1 MEKSQGLNRFRLF
14 SPLQGWVY
22 FQGAGCDSED
32 PEVISSRELCE
43 YTENILELIKQRHLE
58 KEGERGLA
66 IYLYDEVL
74 EKKIYS
80 MKPTVNIWQGELFG
94 VLEVESYDILNDTE
108 LQTLIKEWRGQESDG
123 WGEGLEQQAVKIED
137 GELYVSFWQPNSS
150 FFIKTELDLKGFVE
164 QPYDGLCLPEQMK
177 KHGGLIALQLE
188 SASCTSKPKTRIW
201 LELPANGQV
210 ILQAIKTIGG
220 ISLDDCIIADCQSVL
235 QPIDNRFLLE
245 VDINKINL
253 LAKRLASFSEQE
265 LKKYN
270 AVLTFEYYAELD
282 DMLDLTHNL
291 DCYDHDP
298 EITNPAGYAESVL
311 QKAGINIGD
320 PAFSSFDFYGLG
332 LRLLEKRGIMSTP
345 YGIVKRNENPFK
357 HELTSSY
364 QKMTPV

>member
-1 MEKSQGLNRFRLF
+1 MGKDQKLNRLRLF

-22 FQGAGCDSED
+22 FRGAGGDSED
-32 PEVISSRELCE
+32 PEAISSRELCE
-43 YTENILELIKQRHLE
+43 YTENILELIKLRHLE

-66 IYLYDEVL
+66 VYLYDEVL

-94 VLEVESYDILNDTE
+94 VLEVESYGTLNDIE
-108 LQTLIKEWRGQESDG
+108 LQTLINEWRGQESDG
-123 WGEGLEQQAVKIED
+123 WGEGFEQQPMEIED

-201 LELPANGQV
+201 LELPADGQV

-220 ISLDDCIIADCQSVL
+220 TSIDDCIITGCQSVL
-235 QPIDNRFLLE
+235 SPIDNRFSCDE
-245 VDINKINL
+245 DINKINL
-253 LAKRLASFSEQE
+253 LAKRLASFSDQK

-291 DCYDHDP
+291 DCYDHDLG
-298 EITNPAGYAESVL
+298 ITSPAGYAEAVL
-311 QKAGINIGD
+311 QKAGINTGD

-345 YGIVKRNENPFK
+345 YGIVKRNEKPFK
-357 HELTSSY
+357 HELTSPY
-364 QKMTPV
+364 QKMTQV